1 MAVDARLRAMRI
13 ETSEAQWAY
22 EELFSAILPDRR
34 NVKRATAMLTRMA
47 ERPAGR
53 VLDVFDTSAE
63 RQGAYDL
70 LENSGIHA
78 YALMASIAEAT
89 VMRIADEGA
98 MFVAVDGSSA
108 TLTDKLRT
116 KSFGAVGSN
125 SNGARGL
132 KVISAYGVSTRGVPV
147 GIVAQ
152 EWWARKSTGKHRR
165 DHQKRKLADKETTHW
180 CDAIGS
186 TIETTAHVAPHVK
199 LCFLIDREGD
209 GVHTLEKVGT
219 SGHDFIVRSSHNRRL
234 DTDAKRPR
242 YLWDELAKKKPSGTY
257 DLTVLAGPGRAARE
271 ARMVVRYGTYTLL
284 MRDKATGILT
294 RQRVTAVSARE
305 TGTTPRGENPLHWK
319 LLTNRA
325 VSSFEQACAV
335 VDGYSLRWRIEEF
348 HRTWKSG
355 ACDIEGSQLRKK
367 DHFIKWATLMAATA
381 ARIERMKVLSRTEPT
396 HPASVELNEYE
407 IKALV
412 LNRKRTKKRTDPM
425 PTDNPTI
432 GEAVRWLADIGGYTG
447 KSSGGPPGTI
457 TISRGFER
465 IWPVALALKQLEKEG
480 RLR

>member
-1 MAVDARLRAMRI
+1 MRN
-13 ETSEAQWAY
+13 EAAEAHWAH
-22 EELFSAILPDRR
+22 EELFSASLPDRR
-34 NVKRATAMLTRMA
+34 NVKRATTMLTRMA
-47 ERPAGR
+47 QRPSGR
-53 VLDVFDTSAE
+53 VLDVFETSAE

-70 LENSGIHA
+70 LENSGVHA

-89 VMRIADEGA
+89 VMRIVDDGA

-116 KSFGAVGSN
+116 KSFGAVGAN
-125 SNGARGL
+125 ARGARGL
-132 KVISAYGVSTRGVPV
+132 KVVSAYGVSTSGVPV
-147 GIVAQ
+147 GIAAQ
-152 EWWARKSTGKHRR
+152 EWWARKSTGRHRQ
-165 DHQKRKLADKETTHW
+165 DHQKRKLADKETRHW
-180 CDAIGS
+180 CAAIER
-186 TIETTAHVAPHVK
+186 TIETTARVAPHVK
-199 LCFLIDREGD
+199 LCFLLDREGD
-209 GVHTLEKVGT
+209 GVHTLEKVGS

-234 DTDAKRPR
+234 DADGKRPR

-257 DLTVLAGPGRAARE
+257 ELTVLAAPRRAARK
-271 ARMVVRYGTYTLL
+271 ARMVVRYGSYTLL
-284 MRDKATGILT
+284 MRDKATGIFT
-294 RQRVTAVSARE
+294 RQRVTTVSARE
-305 TGTTPRGENPLHWK
+305 TGTSPRGETPLHWK

-335 VDGYSLRWRIEEF
+335 VAGYSLRWRIEEF

-355 ACDIEGSQLRKK
+355 ACDIESSQLRKK
-367 DHFIKWATLMAATA
+367 EHFVKWATLMAATA

-396 HPASVELNEYE
+396 LPATVELNEYE

-447 KSSGGPPGTI
+447 KSSGGPPGSI
-457 TISRGFER
+457 TISRGFDR
-465 IWPVALALKQLEKEG
+465 IWPVALALKQLENEG